1 MAHMVVVHES
11 LRGWGL
17 RGLVDCVAQ
26 NSAISLKRLR
36 ETLGIQTVYLVR
48 TTTISISYS
57 AANIWCPK
65 TLTTAQLK
73 RNSCAMT
80 SWGGWSTK
88 GNHSLRWP
96 WLSDDDADIAV
107 FAFSFVC
114 FLIQSKCP
122 CNRLA
127 QKWPMAPLQTGHFRV
142 PGQTVPWAKG
152 PEPARI
158 KLSACF
164 FLRKRTSGWKVLFG
178 QSPNPKSVVFVRHVG
193 RAEFYPPWPLQP
205 SGRATG
211 AGEGQP
217 PFSAVR
223 LLPSL
228 LRCLKGWRVK
238 ANNVTTL
245 DLGNLS
251 DGRCWRQ
258 VWLTWPW
265 PVATVQAVTWFTADV
280 EWLVHL

>member
-1 MAHMVVVHES
+1 MTHGPIADWPFSGAWTNGS
-11 LRGWGL
+11 LG
-17 RGLVDCVAQ
+17 
-26 NSAISLKRLR
+26 
-36 ETLGIQTVYLVR
+36 
-48 TTTISISYS
+48 
-57 AANIWCPK
+57 
-65 TLTTAQLK
+65 
-73 RNSCAMT
+73 
-80 SWGGWSTK
+80 
-88 GNHSLRWP
+88 
-96 WLSDDDADIAV
+96 
-107 FAFSFVC
+107 
-114 FLIQSKCP
+114 
-122 CNRLA
+122 
-127 QKWPMAPLQTGHFRV
+127 
-142 PGQTVPWAKG
+142 KG
-152 PEPARI
+152 P
-158 KLSACF
+158 
-164 FLRKRTSGWKVLFG
+164 RTSKDQNFRHVSSCEKGHPAEKVLFG
-178 QSPNPKSVVFVRHVG
+178 QNPNPKSVVFVRHVG

-251 DGRCWRQ
+251 DGCWWRQ